1 MPSSAFI
8 GTEARQIY
16 GSSFRVQKGKALGA
30 RDPRPGRTT
39 YFVGLLTV
47 PERTT
52 VALRLGENRSLQR
65 RGDEEKGRSSSGFQ
79 IKRGRKRT
87 LHRRLLPPA
96 IPKKIASARVQRRP
110 SFLRAGYSPVQ
121 PFRTTLDG
129 IRRLS
134 GRSFGS
140 LRFLGYDSGR
150 DVLHKNSHTKNS
162 SVFFG
167 HRWNKLVAFRPQNP
181 KNS

>member
-1 MPSSAFI
+1 M
-8 GTEARQIY
+8 
-16 GSSFRVQKGKALGA
+16 KK
-30 RDPRPGRTT
+30 
-39 YFVGLLTV
+39 
-47 PERTT
+47 
-52 VALRLGENRSLQR
+52 
-65 RGDEEKGRSSSGFQ
+65 RGDLLLGFKSNEVASGLFIDDYSRPLFQ
-79 IKRGRKRT
+79 
-87 LHRRLLPPA
+87 
-96 IPKKIASARVQRRP
+96 KKIASARVQRRP

-150 DVLHKNSHTKNS
+150 DVLHKKSHTKNS

>member
-134 GRSFGS
+134 GRSQALSVSWSTIRDGMFCTRS
-140 LRFLGYDSGR
+140 LTPRTAVS
-150 DVLHKNSHTKNS
+150 S
-162 SVFFG
+162 SVIDG
-167 HRWNKLVAFRPQNP
+167 TNW
-181 KNS
+181 